1 MTKALAF
8 ASACVACSFSFIE
21 PNKNIPVTKQFRTK
35 KLLMYKSLAIIL
47 SFFIGP
53 LTFAQTEKKEN
64 APIKQVTVFKNGAQ
78 VQHEKSVNISSGK
91 QFIVFEKITEF
102 TDPSSLQLKCSEN
115 ATILSV
121 RVRKNYDENSVKEA
135 DLKTMTA
142 NRKALEDKKQALED
156 EYHVLLTDEKL
167 IQDNSR
173 LWSNQSGVKTAELK
187 EAVAFNHAKLM
198 EIGQRKSQLQ
208 KEIEDY
214 AKKIN
219 VIDQEIN
226 TRSSLPVTIYSEV
239 VVELSADRSGQA
251 DFTFSYITPNAFWT
265 PYYDM
270 RSAGINSPISL
281 EAKGLVS
288 QNTGI
293 EWKNVKLI
301 LSTNDPYESTQE
313 PNIEPWYLDYYSSLP
328 RPTPTYK
335 SAGTYTYFGETI
347 HGEVLDISTG
357 EPLAFAKISIGG
369 NAMNF
374 VTTDASGKFS
384 FQVPRNTYNFSVE
397 YLGYYNQSIS
407 INSPYYKIAMIPVE
421 IAMETVNDL
430 KQTWAGSTSAN
441 GDAYYA
447 AEPAPEY
454 YSYDYEKNATLEE
467 VQIVSAK
474 KNKLRKEHDKAEYSN
489 AYGVASGNTYA
500 TTVATQVV
508 KDLRMEFVIDV
519 PFTIPSDNADH
530 RVPIAVYQMPAT
542 YEYHSVPKFDQGVFL
557 VAQISGWEKLNLL
570 SGESNIYFDGT
581 YIGKSFVDV
590 NSTKDTISF
599 SFGKD
604 NKIKVERKKSQEMSK
619 TRLVGSRYKYEVTWD
634 FTIRNNGGANIPII
648 IKDHFPIS
656 RNSEIKVK
664 EGTYEGASYDEN
676 THILTWKFTT
686 KTGEIKTFKFDYTVE
701 YENGQAVYLE

>member
-1 MTKALAF
+1 MFKSLTLII
-8 ASACVACSFSFIE
+8 ACFIG
-21 PNKNIPVTKQFRTK
+21 
-35 KLLMYKSLAIIL
+35 SLAI
-47 SFFIGP
+47 
-53 LTFAQTEKKEN
+53 AQTEKREN

-78 VQHEKSVNISSGK
+78 VQHEKSVNITSGK

-102 TDPSSLQLKCSEN
+102 TDPNSLQLKCTEN

-121 RVRKNYDENSVKEA
+121 RVRKNYDENSIKEA

-142 NRKALEDKKQALED
+142 NRKSLEDKKQALED

-167 IQDNSR
+167 IQENSR
-173 LWSNQSGVKTAELK
+173 LWSNQSGVKIAELK
-187 EAVAFNHAKLM
+187 EAVAFNHAKLT

-208 KEIEDY
+208 SEIETL

-219 VIDQEIN
+219 VIEQEIN

-239 VVELSADRSGQA
+239 VVELSADKGGSA
-251 DFTFSYITPNAFWT
+251 DFVFSYITPNAFWT

-270 RSAGINSPISL
+270 RSAGVNAPISL

-293 EWKNVKLI
+293 EWKNVKLV
-301 LSTNDPYESTQE
+301 LSTNDPYESTEE
-313 PNIEPWYLDYYSSLP
+313 PKIDAWYLDYYSSLP
-328 RPTPTYK
+328 QRQAAYK
-335 SAGTYTYFGETI
+335 SAGTFNYFGETI

-357 EPLAFAKISIGG
+357 EPLAFAKVTIGG

-384 FQVPRNTYNFSVE
+384 FQVPRNTTTFVVD
-397 YLGYYNQSIS
+397 YLGYHQQYLN
-407 INSPYYKIAMIPVE
+407 INSPYYKIALTPQE
-421 IAMETVNDL
+421 IAMETVQDL
-430 KQTWAGSTSAN
+430 SNATSGSYAMD
-441 GDAYYA
+441 GDAEYYA
-447 AEPAPEY
+447 PEPSY
-454 YSYDYEKNATLEE
+454 YDNNMSTLEE
-467 VQIVSAK
+467 VTIVTK
-474 KNKLRKEHDKAEYSN
+474 KNKLRKESKKSE
-489 AYGVASGNTYA
+489 AYGYYGGEVSTGATYS
-500 TTVATQVV
+500 TSIATQVV
-508 KDLRMEFVIDV
+508 RDLRMEFVIDV

-530 RVPIAVYQMPAT
+530 RVPIATYQMPAT
-542 YEYHSVPKFDQGVFL
+542 YEYHSVPKFDEGVFL

-581 YIGKSFVDV
+581 YIGKSYVDV

-634 FTIRNNGGANIPII
+634 FTIRNNGGAAIPII

-656 RNSEIKVK
+656 TNSDIKVK
-664 EGTYEGASYDEN
+664 EGTYEGATYDEN

-686 KTGEIKTFKFDYTVE
+686 KSGETKTFKFDYTVD
-701 YENGQAVYLE
+701 YEKGQAVYLE

>member
-1 MTKALAF
+1 
-8 ASACVACSFSFIE
+8 
-21 PNKNIPVTKQFRTK
+21 
-35 KLLMYKSLAIIL
+35 
-47 SFFIGP
+47 
-53 LTFAQTEKKEN
+53 
-64 APIKQVTVFKNGAQ
+64 
-78 VQHEKSVNISSGK
+78 
-91 QFIVFEKITEF
+91 
-102 TDPSSLQLKCSEN
+102 
-115 ATILSV
+115 
-121 RVRKNYDENSVKEA
+121 VRKNYDENSVKEA
-135 DLKTMTA
+135 DLKSMTA
-142 NRKALEDKKQALED
+142 NKKALEDKKQALED

-167 IQDNSR
+167 IQENSR
-173 LWSNQSGVKTAELK
+173 LWSNQSGVKIAELK
-187 EAVAFNHAKLM
+187 EAVAFNHAKLT
-198 EIGQRKSQLQ
+198 EIGQRKTQLQ

-219 VIDQEIN
+219 IIEQEIN

-239 VVELSADRSGQA
+239 VVELSADKSGTA
-251 DFTFSYITPNAFWT
+251 DFQFSYITPNAFWT

-270 RSAGINSPISL
+270 RSAGVNSPISL

-335 SAGTYTYFGETI
+335 SAGTFTYFGETI

-357 EPLAFAKISIGG
+357 EPLAFAKITIGG

-384 FQVPRNTYNFSVE
+384 FQVPRNTYNFTVD
-397 YLGYYNQSIS
+397 YLGYHQQYLS
-407 INSPYYKIAMIPVE
+407 INSPYYKVALVPQE
-421 IAMETVNDL
+421 IAMESLKDL
-430 KQTWAGSTSAN
+430 K
-441 GDAYYA
+441 
-447 AEPAPEY
+447 
-454 YSYDYEKNATLEE
+454 
-467 VQIVSAK
+467 
-474 KNKLRKEHDKAEYSN
+474 
-489 AYGVASGNTYA
+489 NTYGWGYGEGDGA
-500 TTVATQVV
+500 GAAYNVEIFGIDEERNVGRAYNKQVITQEDMKRIPSKSVEKSLAYTSGVVATQVV

-581 YIGKSFVDV
+581 YIGKSYVDV
-590 NSTKDTISF
+590 NSTKDTITF

-634 FTIRNNGGANIPII
+634 FTIRNNGGANLPII

-656 RNSEIKVK
+656 TNNDIKVK
-664 EGTYEGASYDEN
+664 EGSYEGASYDEN

-686 KTGEIKTFKFDYTVE
+686 KTGEIKTFKFDYTVD
-701 YENGQAVYLE
+701 YDKGQAVYLE

>member
-1 MTKALAF
+1 MIKAFALAI
-8 ASACVACSFSFIE
+8 ACSIC
-21 PNKNIPVTKQFRTK
+21 
-35 KLLMYKSLAIIL
+35 AI
-47 SFFIGP
+47 S
-53 LTFAQTEKKEN
+53 FAQKENREN

-78 VQHEKSVNISSGK
+78 VQHEKSVNITAGK

-102 TDPSSLQLKCSEN
+102 TDPNSLQLKCSEN

-135 DLKTMTA
+135 DLKTMTG
-142 NRKALEDKKQALED
+142 NRKSLEDKKQALED

-167 IQDNSR
+167 IQENSR
-173 LWSNQSGVKTAELK
+173 LWSNQSGVKIAELK
-187 EAVAFNHAKLM
+187 EAVAFNHAKLT
-198 EIGQRKSQLQ
+198 EIGQRKSQLK

-219 VIDQEIN
+219 VIEQEIN

-239 VVELSADRSGQA
+239 VIELSSDRGGSA
-251 DFTFSYITPNAFWT
+251 DFVFSYITPNAFWT

-270 RSAGINSPISL
+270 RSAGVNAPISL

-293 EWKNVKLI
+293 EWKNVKLV

-328 RPTPTYK
+328 QPTPTYK
-335 SAGTYTYFGETI
+335 SPGTFNYFGETI

-357 EPLAFAKISIGG
+357 EPLAFAKITIGG

-374 VTTDASGKFS
+374 VTTDASGKFT
-384 FQVPRNTYNFSVE
+384 FQVPRNVTTFTIN
-397 YLGYYNQSIS
+397 YLGYHQQYLG
-407 INSPYYKIAMIPVE
+407 INSPYFKIAMVPQD
-421 IAMETVNDL
+421 IAMEKLKDL
-430 KQTWAGSTSAN
+430 KSPFGS
-441 GDAYYA
+441 
-447 AEPAPEY
+447 
-454 YSYDYEKNATLEE
+454 DYEGKGGNGNGLYSDDEDQILQTIELGNVSEGLYLKQQQGVTITREDIKRMPTKYAYDRSE
-467 VQIVSAK
+467 VSG
-474 KNKLRKEHDKAEYSN
+474 
-489 AYGVASGNTYA
+489 GV
-500 TTVATQVV
+500 VARQVI

-530 RVPIAVYQMPAT
+530 RVPIATYQMPAT
-542 YEYHSVPKFDQGVFL
+542 YEYHSVPKFDEGVFL

-581 YIGKSFVDV
+581 YIGKSYVDV

-604 NKIKVERKKSQEMSK
+604 NKIKVERKKSQQMSK

-634 FTIRNNGGANIPII
+634 FTIRNNGGAAIPII

-656 RNSEIKVK
+656 TNSDIKVK

-686 KTGEIKTFKFDYTVE
+686 KSGETKAFKFNYSVDYE
-701 YENGQAVYLE
+701 KGQAVYLE

>member
-1 MTKALAF
+1 
-8 ASACVACSFSFIE
+8 
-21 PNKNIPVTKQFRTK
+21 
-35 KLLMYKSLAIIL
+35 MYKSLAIL
-47 SFFIGP
+47 
-53 LTFAQTEKKEN
+53 LTCLLGLHAFSQAENREN

-102 TDPSSLQLKCSEN
+102 TDPSSLQLKCTEN

-121 RVRKNYDENSVKEA
+121 RVRKNYDESSVKEA
-135 DLKTMTA
+135 DLKSMTA
-142 NRKALEDKKQALED
+142 NKKALEDKKQALED

-167 IQDNSR
+167 IQENSR
-173 LWSNQSGVKTAELK
+173 LWSNQSGVKIAELK
-187 EAVAFNHAKLM
+187 EAVAFNHAKLT
-198 EIGQRKSQLQ
+198 EIGQRKTQLQ
-208 KEIEDY
+208 KEIEVY

-219 VIDQEIN
+219 VIEQEIN

-239 VVELSADRSGQA
+239 VVELSADKSGSA
-251 DFTFSYITPNAFWT
+251 DFQFSYITPNAFWT

-335 SAGTYTYFGETI
+335 SAGTFTYFGETI

-357 EPLAFAKISIGG
+357 EPLAFAKITIGG
-369 NAMNF
+369 NTMNF

-384 FQVPRNTYNFSVE
+384 FQVPRNVNSFTVD
-397 YLGYYNQSIS
+397 YLGYNQQYQA
-407 INSPYYKIAMIPVE
+407 INSPYFKIALIPQD
-421 IAMETVNDL
+421 IAMETIQDL
-430 KQTWAGSTSAN
+430 NTLWA
-441 GDAYYA
+441 GDAYNITGEAYGS
-447 AEPAPEY
+447 EPAPAY
-454 YSYDYEKNATLEE
+454 YDYENNVSLQE
-467 VQIVSAK
+467 VTVSSK
-474 KNKLRKEHDKAEYSN
+474 KNKLRKEHTKSE
-489 AYGVASGNTYA
+489 AYGSLGGV
-500 TTVATQVV
+500 TTGYSYNAVATQVV

-581 YIGKSFVDV
+581 YIGKSYVDV
-590 NSTKDTISF
+590 NSTKDTITF

-634 FTIRNNGGANIPII
+634 FTIRNNGGANLPII

-656 RNSEIKVK
+656 TNSDIKVK
-664 EGTYEGASYDEN
+664 EGSYEGASYDEN

-686 KTGEIKTFKFDYTVE
+686 KTGEIKTFKFDYTVD

>member
-8 ASACVACSFSFIE
+8 ATACLFVACSF
-21 PNKNIPVTKQFRTK
+21 
-35 KLLMYKSLAIIL
+35 
-47 SFFIGP
+47 
-53 LTFAQTEKKEN
+53 AQAEKEKREN

-91 QFIVFEKITEF
+91 QYIVFEKITEF
-102 TDPSSLQLKCSEN
+102 TDPSSLQLKCTEN

-135 DLKTMTA
+135 DLKSMTA
-142 NRKALEDKKQALED
+142 NKKALEDKKQALED

-167 IQDNSR
+167 IQENSR
-173 LWSNQSGVKTAELK
+173 LWSNQSGVKIAELK
-187 EAVAFNHAKLM
+187 EAVAFNHAKLT
-198 EIGQRKSQLQ
+198 EIGHRKTQLQ

-219 VIDQEIN
+219 IIEQEIN

-239 VVELSADRSGQA
+239 VVELSADKSGTA
-251 DFTFSYITPNAFWT
+251 DFQFSYITPNAFWT

-270 RSAGINSPISL
+270 RSAGVNSPISL

-335 SAGTYTYFGETI
+335 SAGTFTYFGETI

-357 EPLAFAKISIGG
+357 EPLAFAKITIGG

-384 FQVPRNTYNFSVE
+384 FQVPRNTYNFTVD
-397 YLGYYNQSIS
+397 YLGYHQQYLS
-407 INSPYYKIAMIPVE
+407 INSPYYKVALVPQE
-421 IAMETVNDL
+421 IAMESLKDL
-430 KQTWAGSTSAN
+430 K
-441 GDAYYA
+441 
-447 AEPAPEY
+447 
-454 YSYDYEKNATLEE
+454 
-467 VQIVSAK
+467 
-474 KNKLRKEHDKAEYSN
+474 
-489 AYGVASGNTYA
+489 NTYGWGYGEGDGA
-500 TTVATQVV
+500 GAAYNVEIFGIDEERNVGRAYNKQVITQEDMKRIPSKSVEKSLAYTSGVVATQVV

-581 YIGKSFVDV
+581 YIGKSYVDV
-590 NSTKDTISF
+590 NSTKDTITF

-634 FTIRNNGGANIPII
+634 FTIRNNGGANLPII

-656 RNSEIKVK
+656 TNNDIKVK
-664 EGTYEGASYDEN
+664 EGSYEGASYDEN

-686 KTGEIKTFKFDYTVE
+686 KTGEIKTFKFDYTVD
-701 YENGQAVYLE
+701 YDKGQAVYLE

>member
-1 MTKALAF
+1 MIKAFALAI
-8 ASACVACSFSFIE
+8 ACSVYVIS
-21 PNKNIPVTKQFRTK
+21 
-35 KLLMYKSLAIIL
+35 
-47 SFFIGP
+47 
-53 LTFAQTEKKEN
+53 FAQNEKREN

-78 VQHEKSVNISSGK
+78 IQHEKSVNVTTGK

-102 TDPSSLQLKCSEN
+102 TDPNSLQLKCSEN

-121 RVRKNYDENSVKEA
+121 RVRKNYDENSVKDA

-142 NRKALEDKKQALED
+142 NRKVLEDKKQALED

-167 IQDNSR
+167 IQENSR
-173 LWSNQSGVKTAELK
+173 LWSNQSGVKITELK
-187 EAVAFNHAKLM
+187 EAVAFNHAKLT
-198 EIGQRKSQLQ
+198 EIGQRKSQLK
-208 KEIEDY
+208 KEIEDC

-219 VIDQEIN
+219 VIEQEIN

-239 VVELSADRSGQA
+239 VVELSADKSGSA
-251 DFTFSYITPNAFWT
+251 DFVFSYITPNAFWT

-270 RSAGINSPISL
+270 RSAGVNAPISL

-293 EWKNVKLI
+293 EWKNVKLV

-313 PNIEPWYLDYYSSLP
+313 PNIQPWYLDYYSSLP
-328 RPTPTYK
+328 QPTPTYK
-335 SAGTYTYFGETI
+335 SAGTFTYFGETI

-357 EPLAFAKISIGG
+357 EPLAFAKVTIGG

-384 FQVPRNTYNFSVE
+384 FQVPRNTTTFVVD
-397 YLGYYNQSIS
+397 YLGYHQQYLG
-407 INSPYYKIAMIPVE
+407 INSPYYKIAMIPQE
-421 IAMETVNDL
+421 IAMEKLKDLPNPFGQGGSGGGNGKGLYSGDEAEIMNRVELGNISYSLTQQKGVTVTREDINRMP
-430 KQTWAGSTSAN
+430 SR
-441 GDAYYA
+441 
-447 AEPAPEY
+447 EAPITASKVSGGV
-454 YSYDYEKNATLEE
+454 YSD
-467 VQIVSAK
+467 
-474 KNKLRKEHDKAEYSN
+474 
-489 AYGVASGNTYA
+489 
-500 TTVATQVV
+500 VATQVV
-508 KDLRMEFVIDV
+508 KDLRMEFVIDM

-530 RVPIAVYQMPAT
+530 RVPIATYQMPAT
-542 YEYHSVPKFDQGVFL
+542 YEYHSVPKFDEGVFL

-581 YIGKSFVDV
+581 YIGKSYVDV

-604 NKIKVERKKSQEMSK
+604 NKIKIERKKSQEMSK
-619 TRLVGSRYKYEVTWD
+619 TRLVGSHYKYEVTWD
-634 FTIRNNGGANIPII
+634 FTIRNNGGAAIPII

-656 RNSEIKVK
+656 TNSDIKVK

-686 KTGEIKTFKFDYTVE
+686 KSGETKTFKFNYSVDYE
-701 YENGQAVYLE
+701 KGQAVYLE